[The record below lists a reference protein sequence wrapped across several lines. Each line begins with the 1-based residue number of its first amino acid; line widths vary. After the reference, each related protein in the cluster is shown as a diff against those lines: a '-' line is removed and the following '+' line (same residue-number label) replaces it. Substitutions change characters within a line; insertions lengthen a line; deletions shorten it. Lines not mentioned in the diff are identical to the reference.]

1 MKKFKDWIIFPGY
14 RHKGGFVHFQDITID
29 HIRAVFFPKDFYE
42 KYQYL
47 GSVPW
52 KSEGDIFKMMEP
64 LVIFMDYKAKPW
76 WCPRWFLRLLHLF
89 GSDNSLVRMR
99 NLYLHNLLRRLTKGI
114 FMWDW
119 KTKWHD
125 YDLRVSISGDKQMQE
140 IADMIENYVYTKGFT
155 EKMLKEINDSDLR
168 DQLPPYPTYC
178 EIVDLYNKIE
188 EE

>member
-14 RHKGGFVHFQDITID
+14 KHKGGFVTFHDITIND
-29 HIRAVFFPKDFYE
+29 LRAVFFPKDFYE

-47 GSVPW
+47 GSIPW

-119 KTKWHD
+119 KTKWSD
-125 YDLRVSISGDKQMQE
+125 YDLRISISGDKQMQE
-140 IADMIENYVYTKGFT
+140 IADMIEDYIYTKGFT
-155 EKMLKEINDSDLR
+155 EKMLKEINDSDLK

-178 EIVDLYNKIE
+178 EIVNLYNKLE

>member
-1 MKKFKDWIIFPGY
+1 MKKFKDWVVF
-14 RHKGGFVHFQDITID
+14 KGRKAKLGPVHTMDITID

-76 WCPRWFLRLLHLF
+76 YCPRWFLRLLHLF

-119 KTKWHD
+119 KTKWSD
-125 YDLRVSISGDKQMQE
+125 YDLRISISGDKQMQE
-140 IADMIENYVYTKGFT
+140 MADMIEDYIYTKGFT
-155 EKMLKEINDSDLR
+155 EKMLKEINDSNLK

-188 EE
+188 E